1 MATTDKNSATAA
13 NPAFRHATLF
23 VRPQSAAAAK
33 AKADVISCLRRE
45 GVEFC
50 ESTQAESKE
59 CDLGIAIGGDGSMLH
74 AARTTLALNIP
85 LIGINTGRFGFL
97 ADIHT
102 TEISSVLPPI
112 LSGQYLVE
120 HRLTGHIAVI
130 RNQQVII
137 QSEVINEATIQKQE
151 VSRLCELEVHID
163 GKFLLS
169 QRGDGLIIA
178 TPTGSTA
185 YALACNGPIV
195 HPALSLLTLVPIS
208 PHQLAYRPF
217 SFGSEHS
224 VEVRSVAKEG
234 AVALTADGTTI
245 HTLDH
250 NDVVTFTA
258 AERKLPVIHPPGYDY
273 FRTLR
278 EKLKWGS
285 DLC

>member
-1 MATTDKNSATAA
+1 MAKAEKNPA
-13 NPAFRHATLF
+13 NPAFRRAALF
-23 VRPQSAAAAK
+23 VRPQSAAASK

-50 ESTQAESKE
+50 ESAQAEGTE

-74 AARTTLALNIP
+74 AARATLALNIP

-102 TEISSVLPPI
+102 AEINNVLPPI
-112 LSGQYLVE
+112 LGGQYLVE
-120 HRLTGHIAVI
+120 QRLAGHITVTRGQRLIA
-130 RNQQVII
+130 

-224 VEVRSVAKEG
+224 VEVRSVAKDG
-234 AVALTADGTTI
+234 AVALTADGATI
-245 HTLDH
+245 HALES

-258 AERKLPVIHPPGYDY
+258 AERSLLIIHPPGYDY